1 LVLVAPGGLIRTRH
15 KTIGSKLLYE
25 SGWLPEWLVRVRV
38 ASKLWTGPESR
49 KAVETEPDSI
59 ENAETTT
66 TAAPD
71 DARSIRSERSSTS
84 GKSKRKHH
92 KKREGDR
99 DGSPEHRH
107 RSQSVAASDLEAGE
121 ARGHT
126 VYLSSQ
132 HALLAGYPQSTA
144 SAVVDWQIKNHKGFV
159 PAFISSIRNAPV
171 YNQHHR
177 WAIIKENIENRKGPL
192 KEVWLVLGETDPII
206 VKEELVEDATDVL
219 GDENVRLRVVEGAG
233 HEVAIERADEIV
245 QVVGSVLG
253 WHRKPHSTRSTH
265 DGEKKKK
272 RSFF

>member
-1 LVLVAPGGLIRTRH
+1 
-15 KTIGSKLLYE
+15 
-25 SGWLPEWLVRVRV
+25 VRVRV
-38 ASKLWTGPESR
+38 ASKLWTGSESR